1 MTWKTK
7 DWFPKN
13 LFSIILPWTDA
24 PWRSLPKILFGSGSF
39 SQQIRGYFT
48 ETWSRSGTIRNPS
61 HNQKPPLGY
70 LNKCYWLAQVYWT
83 HSTHSMYSSVHIV
96 LWMQVDRWMSYFMY
110 FMSVQCLQTMSYLVV
125 GMSHLQQTT
134 WELHWVWQLKAYQ
147 RTRCYRWGGQGE
159 WGNRILPY
167 LTVI

>member
-7 DWFPKN
+7 DWLPKN
-13 LFSIILPWTDA
+13 LFSIISPSTVA
-24 PWRSLPKILFGSGSF
+24 PWRSLLKILFGSGSF

-83 HSTHSMYSSVHIV
+83 HSTHSMYSSIHTMDASGQMNV
-96 LWMQVDRWMSYFMY
+96 LL
-110 FMSVQCLQTMSYLVV
+110 SVRCLQKMYYVV
-125 GMSHLQQTT
+125 IGMSHVQQMT
-134 WELHWVWQLKAYQ
+134 WEGHWVWQLKAYQ
-147 RTRCYRWGGQGE
+147 WTRCYRWGGQGE